1 MTMCALDAPV
11 RQRLLAKGG
20 NVYASRV
27 CDVVG
32 LDALYSVPRAIVVF
46 AFSLFSFI
54 KHDFA

>member
-1 MTMCALDAPV
+1 MCALDAPV